1 MGKTEEK
8 YRADEPRFGHSQET
22 NDVGRW
28 QEENCRSAKAEMG
41 EGQSEDRLERRSFP
55 LLA

>member
-55 LLA
+55 